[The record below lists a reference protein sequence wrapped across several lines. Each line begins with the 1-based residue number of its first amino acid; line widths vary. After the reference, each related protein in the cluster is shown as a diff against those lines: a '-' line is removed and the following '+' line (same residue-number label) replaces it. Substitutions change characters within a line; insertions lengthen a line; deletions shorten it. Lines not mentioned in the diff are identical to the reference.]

1 MGSDIFRELNMD
13 DFAPSDVIYSMREQM
28 TPSDDVVNS
37 LLAKIAACETSP
49 EFADNT
55 VIFEPVSIP
64 TSAVET
70 AAKSVS
76 RSAGRKPLSR
86 KSLVGIA
93 SVAAACV
100 IMLTSAVAIM
110 GTGSP
115 SDVDNLIDKIVP
127 DGVVTDPADG
137 GDTAADATDKGDA
150 VTEDNGSKD
159 GADATDSK
167 DGKDSKDSAVTES
180 DSKDKTDA
188 ATDSKSDSKNNSGT
202 TDKNNNSRDDGG
214 STAPS
219 PGNNSNTT
227 VDKTGSGEATF
238 NREILAEESVSHLT
252 ISGSNYVVESS
263 SAAPVTT
270 SEIKTISLEIPET
283 STTNEAV
290 VDAHVKKIE
299 NVSTDLMVAVDVDG
313 FGGTL
318 IYTNEKYSAST
329 LGEFVSDAGLDA
341 NTSYSKSVYCK
352 GDNIGYSSYHKFSVS
367 NIKDY
372 VDKYILSNT
381 SAKLASHSSYTN
393 ADTHV
398 TFKSKSNPT
407 CGSIDFG
414 VSDNGYLYVKM
425 ASGKAFTFHIGT
437 SAASEFISAITE

>member
-28 TPSDDVVNS
+28 TPSDDVVDS

-55 VIFEPVSIP
+55 VKFEPVSIP

-70 AAKSVS
+70 AAKSAS
-76 RSAGRKPLSR
+76 RTAGRKPLSR
-86 KSLVGIA
+86 KSLIGIA

-110 GTGSP
+110 GTGDS
-115 SDVDNLIDKIVP
+115 SEVDNLIDKIVP
-127 DGVVTDPADG
+127 DGVVTNPTDNGDVTDSGDAVTDSKDG
-137 GDTAADATDKGDA
+137 ADATDKGDA
-150 VTEDNGSKD
+150 VK
-159 GADATDSK
+159 
-167 DGKDSKDSAVTES
+167 ES
-180 DSKDKTDA
+180 DSKDKKDA
-188 ATDSKSDSKNNSGT
+188 ATNSKSDSKSDKGTTKSNNS
-202 TDKNNNSRDDGG
+202 SRDNGG

-219 PGNNSNTT
+219 PGNSSNTN
-227 VDKTGSGEATF
+227 VNKTGSGDVTF

-263 SAAPVTT
+263 ASPVTT
-270 SEIKTISLEIPET
+270 TEIKSISLEIPET
-283 STTNEAV
+283 TTTNEAV
-290 VDAHVKKIE
+290 VDAHVKKIQ

-313 FGGTL
+313 FKDTL
-318 IYTNEKYSAST
+318 IYTNESYSPST

-341 NTSYSKSVYCK
+341 NASYSKNVYCK

-372 VDKYILSNT
+372 VDKYILSNN
-381 SAKLASHSSYTN
+381 SAATASHSSYTSG
-393 ADTHV
+393 DTHV
-398 TFKSKSNPT
+398 TFKSNSNPT

-425 ASGKAFTFHIGT
+425 ASGKSFTFHIGT
-437 SAASEFISAITE
+437 SAASNFISAITE

>member
-28 TPSDDVVNS
+28 TPSDDVVDS

-55 VIFEPVSIP
+55 VKFEPVSIP

-70 AAKSVS
+70 AAKSAS
-76 RSAGRKPLSR
+76 RTAGRKPLSR
-86 KSLVGIA
+86 KSLIGIA

-110 GTGSP
+110 GTGDS
-115 SDVDNLIDKIVP
+115 SEVDNLIDKIVP
-127 DGVVTDPADG
+127 DGVVTNPTDS
-137 GDTAADATDKGDA
+137 GDVTDSGDA
-150 VTEDNGSKD
+150 ITDSKD

-167 DGKDSKDSAVTES
+167 DGKDSEVTES
-180 DSKDKTDA
+180 DSKDKGKTDA
-188 ATDSKSDSKNNSGT
+188 SADSKSDSKSNKGT
-202 TDKNNNSRDDGG
+202 TNKNTSRDDGG
-214 STAPS
+214 SAAPS
-219 PGNNSNTT
+219 PGNNSNTS
-227 VDKTGSGEATF
+227 VNKTGSGDVTF

-263 SAAPVTT
+263 ASPVTT
-270 SEIKTISLEIPET
+270 TEIKSISLEIPET
-283 STTNEAV
+283 TTTNEAV
-290 VDAHVKKIE
+290 VDAHVKKIQ

-313 FGGTL
+313 FKDTL
-318 IYTNEKYSAST
+318 IYTNESYSPST

-341 NTSYSKSVYCK
+341 NASYSKSVYCK

-381 SAKLASHSSYTN
+381 SAKIGSHSAYSN

-398 TFKSKSNPT
+398 TFKSNSNPT
-407 CGSIDFG
+407 
-414 VSDNGYLYVKM
+414 
-425 ASGKAFTFHIGT
+425 
-437 SAASEFISAITE
+437 

>member
-28 TPSDDVVNS
+28 TPSDDVVDS

-55 VIFEPVSIP
+55 VTFEPVSIP

-70 AAKSVS
+70 AAKSAS
-76 RSAGRKPLSR
+76 RTAGRKPLSR
-86 KSLVGIA
+86 KSLIGIA

-110 GTGSP
+110 GTGDS
-115 SDVDNLIDKIVP
+115 SEVDNLIDKIVP
-127 DGVVTDPADG
+127 DGVVTNPTDN
-137 GDTAADATDKGDA
+137 GDVTDSGDAVTDSKDSADATDKGDA
-150 VTEDNGSKD
+150 VK
-159 GADATDSK
+159 
-167 DGKDSKDSAVTES
+167 ES
-180 DSKDKTDA
+180 DSKDKSDA
-188 ATDSKSDSKNNSGT
+188 KADSKSDSKSDKGT
-202 TDKNNNSRDDGG
+202 TNNNSSRDNGG

-219 PGNNSNTT
+219 PGNNSNTN
-227 VDKTGSGEATF
+227 VNKTGSGDVTF

-252 ISGSNYVVESS
+252 ISGSNYIVESS
-263 SAAPVTT
+263 ASPVTT
-270 SEIKTISLEIPET
+270 SEIKSISLEIPET

-290 VDAHVKKIE
+290 VDAHVKKIQ

-313 FGGTL
+313 FKDTL
-318 IYTNEKYSAST
+318 IYTNESYSPST

-341 NTSYSKSVYCK
+341 DVSYSKNVYCK

-372 VDKYILSNT
+372 VDKYILSNN
-381 SAKLASHSSYTN
+381 SAAAASHSSYTN
-393 ADTHV
+393 GDTHV
-398 TFKSKSNPT
+398 TFKSNSNPT

-425 ASGKAFTFHIGT
+425 ASGKSFTFHIGT
-437 SAASEFISAITE
+437 SAAASFISAITE